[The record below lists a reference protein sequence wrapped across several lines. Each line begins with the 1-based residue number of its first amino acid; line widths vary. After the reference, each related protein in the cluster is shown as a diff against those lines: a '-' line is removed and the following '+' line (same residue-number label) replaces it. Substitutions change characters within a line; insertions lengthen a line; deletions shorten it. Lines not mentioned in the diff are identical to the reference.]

1 MKNTKNSCLLE
12 INNLHVKLNHNK
24 NEENILNGVNLKV
37 NKGEIHA
44 IMGPNGSGKSTLSKV
59 IAGHNLYK
67 IVRGD
72 ILFEQENLL
81 NYSVEERANLGI
93 FLAFQYPLEI
103 QGVNNIDFLRLAYNS
118 KRKFYNMAP
127 IDPLKFLENV
137 YPKLRLVG
145 LDESFLYRKVNEG
158 FSGGEKKKNEILQMA
173 LLDSKLSILDET
185 DSGLDIDALKDIS
198 NAIKS
203 IFNMSKIKQSLI
215 IITHYQRILN
225 YIKPDYIHVMHKGKI
240 VKTGDANL
248 ANELESKG
256 YEWLISE
263 S

>member
-1 MKNTKNSCLLE
+1 MKHNSLLE
-12 INNLHVKLNHNK
+12 IKNLHVKLANT
-24 NEENILNGVNLKV
+24 EEYILNGIDLNVKQ
-37 NKGEIHA
+37 GEIHA

-67 IVRGD
+67 VVKGE
-72 ILFEQENLL
+72 ILFQEQNLL
-81 NYSVEERANLGI
+81 NFNIEDRANLGI

-103 QGVNNIDFLRLAYNS
+103 SGVNNIDFLRFAYNS
-118 KRKFYNMAP
+118 KLKFNQISP
-127 IDPLKFLENV
+127 VDPLKFLEIV
-137 YPKLRLVG
+137 YPKLKLVG

-173 LLDSKLSILDET
+173 LLDAKLAILDET
-185 DSGLDIDALKDIS
+185 DSGLDIDSLKDIS

-203 IFNMSKIKQSLI
+203 ILEMSKFQQSII

-240 VKTGDANL
+240 IKTGDASL
-248 ANELESKG
+248 ANELEAKG
-256 YEWLISE
+256 YEWIANE
-263 S
+263 